1 MTALARTI
9 LRLAAIGAVL
19 AATLGAPA
27 ALGYTEAT
35 EVRRIA
41 DQLQCPVC
49 QGQSVAESNSQVA
62 VGMKDTIAN
71 LLAEGRDQ
79 TEILRFF
86 EDRYGPGVLRN
97 PPRTGFYSLVWWA
110 PGVAIALGAAV
121 VYGVLRRRR
130 TTATGGELPQD
141 EAHTPEEPPLDPA
154 LEPYR
159 ERLRRDLELG
169 V

>member
-1 MTALARTI
+1 MTALARNI
-9 LRLAAIGAVL
+9 VRIAAVGALLAAVI
-19 AATLGAPA
+19 GAPA

-79 TEILRFF
+79 VEILRFF

-121 VYGVLRRRR
+121 VYGLLRRRQ
-130 TTATGGELPQD
+130 AAAGDGGPPPVEGPP
-141 EAHTPEEPPLDPA
+141 PEEPPLDPA
-154 LEPYR
+154 FEPYR

>member
-1 MTALARTI
+1 MTALARSI
-9 LRLAAIGAVL
+9 VRIAAIGAIL
-19 AATLGAPA
+19 AAVIGAPA

-41 DQLQCPVC
+41 DRLQCPVC

-71 LLAEGRDQ
+71 LLAEGRDEA
-79 TEILRFF
+79 EILRFF

-110 PGVAIALGAAV
+110 PGVAIVVGAAI
-121 VYGVLRRRR
+121 VYGLLRRRQ
-130 TTATGGELPQD
+130 AAAGNGGPPPVEGPP
-141 EAHTPEEPPLDPA
+141 PEEPPLDPEF
-154 LEPYR
+154 EPYR

>member
-1 MTALARTI
+1 MTALARSI
-9 LRLAAIGAVL
+9 VRIAAIGMLL
-19 AATLGAPA
+19 AATLGATA

-71 LLAEGRDQ
+71 LLTEGRDEA
-79 TEILRFF
+79 EILLFF

-110 PGVAIALGAAV
+110 PGVAIVVGAAV
-121 VYGVLRRRR
+121 VFGLLRRRQ
-130 TTATGGELPQD
+130 TTSNGGPRPAEGP
-141 EAHTPEEPPLDPA
+141 APEEPPLDPA

-169 V
+169 A

>member
-1 MTALARTI
+1 MTAPARSI
-9 LRLAAIGAVL
+9 LRIAIVAAILAAL
-19 AATLGAPA
+19 LGPSMVH
-27 ALGYTEAT
+27 GYTEAT

-41 DQLQCPVC
+41 DRLQCPVC

-71 LLAEGRDQ
+71 LLAEGRD
-79 TEILRFF
+79 ENDILRFF

-97 PPRTGFYSLVWWA
+97 PPRTGFYSLVWWT

-121 VYGVLRRRR
+121 VYGLLRRRQ
-130 TTATGGELPQD
+130 AAAGDGGPPPAEGP
-141 EAHTPEEPPLDPA
+141 ASEEPPLDPA

-169 V
+169 A

>member
-1 MTALARTI
+1 MTALARSI
-9 LRLAAIGAVL
+9 VRIAAIGAIL
-19 AATLGAPA
+19 AAVIGAPA

-41 DQLQCPVC
+41 DRLQCPVC

-71 LLAEGRDQ
+71 LLAEGRDEA
-79 TEILRFF
+79 EILRFF

-97 PPRTGFYSLVWWA
+97 PPRTGFYSLVWWT

-121 VYGVLRRRR
+121 VYGLLRRRQ
-130 TTATGGELPQD
+130 AAAGDGGPPPAEGP
-141 EAHTPEEPPLDPA
+141 APEGPPLDPA

-169 V
+169 A

>member
-1 MTALARTI
+1 MITLARSI
-9 LRLAAIGAVL
+9 VRLAAIGALL
-19 AATLGAPA
+19 AATLGAPVA
-27 ALGYTEAT
+27 VGYTEAT

-41 DQLQCPVC
+41 DSLQCPVC

-71 LLAEGRDQ
+71 LLAEGRDEA
-79 TEILRFF
+79 EILRFF

-110 PGVAIALGAAV
+110 PGVAIALGAAI

-130 TTATGGELPQD
+130 TAAGGGELPQD
-141 EAHTPEEPPLDPA
+141 ETYAPEEPPLDPEF
-154 LEPYR
+154 EPYR